1 MLRSFV
7 SIGINVS
14 RSTGFSR
21 LHFSDSL
28 KCFPLTKTWQF
39 QQLLV
44 YFANQKGSDVQNIMS
59 WSLTHGTGIV
69 KGLYHHGHNGVCVVH
84 ADLSISL
91 FLRICLVREV
101 VGREGGWLSYIVSP
115 SPPYP
120 LLAQAMAEG
129 DRSIVAVVW
138 RNLSYWKRL
147 YELRLTLLLVP
158 AHCGLS
164 IVCERC
170 WIKFCVT
177 LSKSRRLRK

>member
-1 MLRSFV
+1 MLRFFV

-14 RSTGFSR
+14 RSTGFRR
-21 LHFSDSL
+21 LRFSDSL

-44 YFANQKGSDVQNIMS
+44 YFANQKGSDVHNRMS

-147 YELRLTLLLVP
+147 YELRLALLLVP

-177 LSKSRRLRK
+177 LSKPRRLRN